1 MRPTCCIVIA
11 FFAVAFS
18 AFAQTPGRSPNV
30 SDKALIT
37 KSTPPVSRD
46 IVKSKGATALHKLAD
61 DYYGWRNEQYP
72 VRSSDAGLHTWDN
85 RLTNYSPEKI
95 SERAQH
101 VRALLD
107 QVKAMPTD
115 GWPKDERIDWLL
127 LRAQLENFAFDDRV
141 WHSTA
146 RDPQIYVSECS
157 NGIFSLLKQEYDTP
171 RNRALAASAR
181 LRAMPA

>member
-85 RLTNYSPEKI
+85 RLTDYSAAAI
-95 SERAQH
+95 TARARH
-101 VRALLD
+101 HRELLD
-107 QVKAMPTD
+107 QVRAMYTST
-115 GWPKDERIDWLL
+115 GSKDDQVDWLL
-127 LRAQLENFAFDDRV
+127 FRSQLELPDFDTRILK
-141 WHSTA
+141 SEQ
-146 RDPQIYVSECS
+146 RDPQVYTSECA
-157 NGIFSLLKQEYDTP
+157 KVTC
-171 RNRALAASAR
+171 
-181 LRAMPA
+181 